1 MVHAPCTGK
10 TTDLLETKTFFALA
24 AEVHRAMSVR
34 TPFKHITLFLNKG
47 MFVDADSILIL

>member
-34 TPFKHITLFLNKG
+34 TPFKHITWFLNKG